1 MPRVDRAIGFTN
13 SPAHIDIY
21 IYIYIYVWIQGVA
34 KKGEFFAQFTVHA
47 KILVKFGLTTKR
59 RQVYAIGFTNSPA
72 HINIVLVYNVILNTV
87 PEVGS

>member
-13 SPAHIDIY
+13 SPAHIY

-47 KILVKFGLTTKR
+47 KILVKFGLVTKR
-59 RQVYAIGFTNSPA
+59 RQVHAIGFTNSPA
-72 HINIVLVYNVILNTV
+72 HIIYLYIQRIIPKN
-87 PEVGS
+87 